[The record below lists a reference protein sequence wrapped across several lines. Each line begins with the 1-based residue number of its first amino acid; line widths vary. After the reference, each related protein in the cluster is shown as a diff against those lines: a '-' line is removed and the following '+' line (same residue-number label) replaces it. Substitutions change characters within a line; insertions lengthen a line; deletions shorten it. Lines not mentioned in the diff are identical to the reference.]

1 MPAKQQKN
9 GKWKIVKKDGSL
21 GKRGFSS
28 KKNALAAQRGA
39 PKGGKKPAK
48 KGGGGGKKAV
58 ANPGNNNKAPG
69 TGKAYQGI
77 RLTGL
82 ALAVPTEA
90 GILVAQGRRSLT
102 DGIQRMRVRAVRQPH
117 IKHQVVN
124 VADLTIDRNKRVQQA
139 ASLTRMSVTA
149 WLPEVLVAARTAE
162 DWFEKG
168 IDDPWQLHRNYVMRV
183 TGYDPGADDYK
194 FSRAREYRIA
204 KHLGQVVR
212 IAARKMPIA
221 KRVGNI
227 LKEEILNPLGM
238 TL

>member
-1 MPAKQQKN
+1 MPAKQQKS

-48 KGGGGGKKAV
+48 KGGGGGKKA
-58 ANPGNNNKAPG
+58 ASNPGNPNKAPG

-82 ALAVPTEA
+82 ALAAPTEA
-90 GILVAQGRRSLT
+90 GILVVQGRRSIGE
-102 DGIQRMRVRAVRQPH
+102 GITRLRDRAFKQPH
-117 IKHQVVN
+117 IKHQVIN
-124 VADLTIDRNKRVQQA
+124 VADLTIDRNKHVQQA

-149 WLPEVLVAARTAE
+149 WLPEALVAARSAE
-162 DWFEKG
+162 DWFSAG
-168 IDDPWQLHRNYVMRV
+168 VNDPWELHRRYVMRV
-183 TGYDPGADDYK
+183 TGYDPGAGDYDFK
-194 FSRAREYRIA
+194 RAREYRLA
-204 KHLGQVVR
+204 KHVGQAVR
-212 IAARKMPIA
+212 IAARKLPIA
-221 KRVGNI
+221 KRVGDV
-227 LKEEILNPLGM
+227 LKHEILNPLGM